1 VQPGQILLALSPVG
15 ATELE
20 VQVDEKNLHLLRVG
34 QPAVASADAYAEQRF
49 SAVLSYINPG
59 IDAQRGAVAVKFR
72 VATPPPYLRQ
82 DMTISVDVQVAR
94 RANAV
99 LVPIDAVRG
108 TASESPWVLKV
119 NGRRAVRQTVTL
131 GLRSDAVAEV
141 LSGLRAGDQVV
152 PISVATATDGSRIR
166 AVGRAAP

>member
-1 VQPGQILLALSPVG
+1 VQPGRVLLTLSPVG

-20 VQVDEKNLHLLRVG
+20 VQVDEKNMHLLRVG
-34 QPAVASADAYAEQRF
+34 QPAVASADAYADQRF

-82 DMTISVDVQVAR
+82 DMTISVDVEVAR

-119 NGRRAVRQTVTL
+119 NGRHVERQTVTL

-152 PISVATATDGSRIR
+152 PISVATVTAGSRIR
-166 AVGRAAP
+166 AVGRALP